1 MKINLI
7 NLSFLKIA
15 ISISLHPSKPEN
27 LIIEKDSSGQNIIK
41 IDLDNKTE
49 VELLNPSAVARALG
63 VSPQYAGRVLHKK
76 QSGNKLKERMI
87 NLFGIDK
94 HQAA

>member
-41 IDLDNKTE
+41 IDLDKADETI
-49 VELLNPSAVARALG
+49 LLNPGEVARQLG
-63 VSPQYAGRVLHKK
+63 VTPQYAWRVLRQKQPGTKIKEQLVKKHGAHK
-76 QSGNKLKERMI
+76 
-87 NLFGIDK
+87 
-94 HQAA
+94 AA